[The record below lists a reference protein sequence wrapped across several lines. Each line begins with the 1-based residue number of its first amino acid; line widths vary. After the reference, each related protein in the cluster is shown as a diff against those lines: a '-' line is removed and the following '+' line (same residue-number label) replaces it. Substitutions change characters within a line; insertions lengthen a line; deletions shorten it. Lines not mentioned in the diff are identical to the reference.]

1 MFFLK
6 NKRWFPPKS
15 FADSV
20 DGGGDPLPTTSK
32 KRLWLLFFARSG
44 GGGKSPEFF
53 EKIMTDIEISRENI
67 QRHSFFLPN
76 A

>member
-6 NKRWFPPKS
+6 NKRWFPPKN

-32 KRLWLLFFARSG
+32 KVFGCFFLRALG
-44 GGGKSPEFF
+44 GGGANRLNF
-53 EKIMTDIEISRENI
+53 
-67 QRHSFFLPN
+67 
-76 A
+76 